1 MNQNDITIEQLRK
14 IKSLARFKDEELLE
28 FLHFVELTPIAHDT
42 ELFHEG
48 NPGDAMY
55 LILDG
60 QMQVYTEKPDGEI
73 EILKILQTGEA
84 FGDLALFYHTKRAAS
99 VKALKDSQLLKLTA
113 ASLENLTAKQAGLA
127 SKFLFSMANSLS
139 QMYAHHK

>member
-28 FLHFVELTPIAHDT
+28 FLHFVELTTIAHDT